1 VDKLLALT
9 GQMPSLQ
16 IANIVMLSE
25 QEHAQRAETDA
36 RHDESPRYSG
46 RPVLRRRWSLT
57 NNNRI
62 AVKTAHWGNCTA
74 TAKYLHR
81 VGTDC
86 YSVLADDP
94 TLAAR
99 TANEGHLCQW

>member
-74 TAKYLHR
+74 TANNSIVWLR
-81 VGTDC
+81 IATPC
-86 YSVLADDP
+86 L
-94 TLAAR
+94 LMIQR
-99 TANEGHLCQW
+99 